1 MDSLTEGL
9 ILARTYWY
17 ILATMALTLAV
28 VFWWDQVRYF
38 FMRLGVWF
46 PLIGTIARESRKPHI
61 KSRETDGVVWYKSE
75 EALCARFYAHY
86 ISFTKDAAFFD
97 KCADYLNKADERG
110 RRPKSLPMWIGTI
123 ILVLLE
129 AYIFSLVLVPFM
141 DNRVSSNQ
149 AIFAAW
155 GLAIMIAVIL
165 VTVTHMMGWEI
176 HRNALL
182 KKARTWY
189 ENARRDHSAKA
200 LKPSGRIDLDRTY
213 EDNDEPEYIQIVNR
227 VPHNASVKGGWVLT
241 VVAVTLI
248 TIFAVGA
255 YWIRS
260 LTINELET
268 GQVNN
273 SPFTQQGGLD
283 SGGTM
288 SLFDLPQEAQN
299 DGQAA
304 DERANSEILSA
315 RIQAYKTTFAILSV
329 IFVGIQI
336 VGVMVGF
343 FRSFAGKQSKD
354 AAKFIGRFNS
364 AEEFAAY
371 YEQKRERIAA
381 DAQAALDALHQRIE
395 QRHVLAGS
403 DGSGFMRGTFDH
415 YVRMRRLNKY
425 RDRLGDE
432 KQRLELEREHAARA
446 VAATPPPAPQ
456 VSVAAPAA
464 HAEAAPMPDPAPA
477 SETES
482 LIAGLGDLTL
492 YSEQELLEIAKELGI
507 DFALLQRK
515 RKVQAAIARA
525 RGGQAGGAA

>member
-1 MDSLTEGL
+1 
-9 ILARTYWY
+9 
-17 ILATMALTLAV
+17 
-28 VFWWDQVRYF
+28 
-38 FMRLGVWF
+38 
-46 PLIGTIARESRKPHI
+46 
-61 KSRETDGVVWYKSE
+61 
-75 EALCARFYAHY
+75 
-86 ISFTKDAAFFD
+86 
-97 KCADYLNKADERG
+97 
-110 RRPKSLPMWIGTI
+110 MWIGTI

-304 DERANSEILSA
+304 DERQQRDPLRAY
-315 RIQAYKTTFAILSV
+315 QAYKTTFAILSV

-343 FRSFAGKQSKD
+343 FALRRQAIKD

-403 DGSGFMRGTFDH
+403 DRSGFMRAFDH

-446 VAATPPPAPQ
+446 VAATPHPAPQ
-456 VSVAAPAA
+456 APATAPAA

-482 LIAGLGDLTL
+482 LIARLGDLTL

-507 DFALLQRK
+507 DAALLQRK
-515 RKVQAAIARA
+515 QKVQAAIARA
-525 RGGQAGGAA
+525 RGGHAGGVA